1 MITGLH
7 HYALAVPGLDIAD
20 DFLRGFGLETA
31 AEDGGLVA
39 RCPGRDQAQVR
50 MVEAPAKKLHHMAF
64 TASALDPLRERLER
78 AGVAETEPPEGG
90 TDEGVWF
97 RDPEGTPIQLVET
110 PQAKPRDV
118 AEVLFNVGAVHHR
131 FDTPAWQEA
140 EDVLPRRLGH
150 TLLFTGRHEQQV
162 QFWTDVMGLA
172 VSDRITG
179 KVTFMNVGAGD
190 HHVFGFIT
198 STHPGFHHASYEVPS
213 IDAIGA
219 GANRMHAAGYSRGWG
234 LGRHTIGS
242 NFFHHTADPG
252 QLDRVVLRHR
262 PDPRMLVTEGLGRPA
277 APVGP
282 AAPAG
287 VPRQQGADPVSTP
300 TPALID
306 LAGVG
311 LGLLAARL

>member
-7 HYALAVPGLDIAD
+7 HYALAVPGLDVAD

-50 MVEAPAKKLHHMAF
+50 MVEAPVKKLHHMAF
-64 TASALDPLRERLER
+64 TATALDPLRERLER

-97 RDPEGTPIQLVET
+97 RDPEGTPVQLLET

-242 NFFHHTADPG
+242 NFFHYTADPWG
-252 QLDRVVLRHR
+252 SWIEWFSDIDQIRECWSPKDWDVPPHLWGPPPPPEFLDNK
-262 PDPRMLVTEGLGRPA
+262 E
-277 APVGP
+277 
-282 AAPAG
+282 
-287 VPRQQGADPVSTP
+287 P
-300 TPALID
+300 TP
-306 LAGVG
+306 
-311 LGLLAARL
+311 